1 MSFITA
7 VEKIEQYIVL
17 RYVLKFLGIV
27 LFILGFLKG
36 WHEIT
41 LVVKI
46 LLVFGVLA
54 FFVGLRFDKIYGK

>member
-1 MSFITA
+1 MSFITE
-7 VEKIEQYIVL
+7 VEKIEQYVAL
-17 RYVLKFLGIV
+17 RYVLKILGIV
-27 LFILGFLKG
+27 LFVLGFLKG

-41 LVVKI
+41 LAVKI